1 MTTGT
6 LTAGGATAGAG
17 RRMPVVTRSRRAA
30 TWEATFAMAGVVVL
44 VLMPFFASE
53 GFNNDLVNLF
63 ILVALA
69 TMWNALAGYAGLV
82 SVGQQMYI
90 GVGAYG
96 VLVGAQHGLEP
107 FAAVPVAIAVG
118 AVLALP
124 CSWLVFRLSGAYF
137 AIATWV
143 LAEVAVLFVERFS
156 SLGGG
161 TGAPVPGLDGIGP
174 SALLNYTYWT
184 ALGTALLSVGAV
196 YLLLR
201 SRLGLVLTAVRDNEI
216 GARSLGA
223 RVGAAKRAV
232 YVLAAAGCAAA
243 GAVIAISQLDVE
255 PGNVFNVQWT
265 AYMIFA
271 VLIGGLGSIEGPV
284 IGSVVFIVLQQSL
297 AQYNAW
303 YLIILGGVAMAMA
316 IWARR
321 GLWGLFSA
329 KVPVSFFPV
338 GYYVHMGGSA
348 SPRRGPMR
356 LWPGPT
362 AGNRFLRRN
371 ELEKRDL
378 EWIMYTRDPLSTPD
392 RIVAEPKRRT
402 GA

>member
-1 MTTGT
+1 VTTGT
-6 LTAGGATAGAG
+6 LTAGSATAGAG
-17 RRMPVVTRSRRAA
+17 GRVPVITRSRRPA
-30 TWEATFAMAGVVVL
+30 TWEATVGVAGVVVL
-44 VLMPFFASE
+44 VLMPFLTSQ

-63 ILVALA
+63 ILVAVA

-107 FAAVPVAIAVG
+107 FATVPVAIAVG

-174 SALLNYTYWT
+174 SALLNYTYWL
-184 ALGTALLSVGAV
+184 ALGTAVLSVAAV

-271 VLIGGLGSIEGPV
+271 VLIGGLGTIEGPV

-321 GLWGLFSA
+321 GLWGLFAA

-338 GYYVHMGGSA
+338 GYYVHMDDGTSA
-348 SPRRGPMR
+348 RRKPTR
-356 LWPGPT
+356 FWPWTVRAP
-362 AGNRFLRRN
+362 A
-371 ELEKRDL
+371 K
-378 EWIMYTRDPLSTPD
+378 
-392 RIVAEPKRRT
+392 
-402 GA
+402 